1 MDGRYAPISVFAAL
15 KGHPRNQTF
24 LRVHNSRTLHHAKS
38 SIYKLDSRKA
48 TTFILLSSNGKRNKM
63 RPSVYWSDMHG
74 SRSEPQVGSRRA
86 GRLAIMARP
95 RAGEWLEDEVS
106 GWKAEGIDTV
116 VSLLERD
123 EVEELGLG
131 LEATLCALQGIEFIS
146 FPIADRG
153 VPSEPAAAT
162 LSDVLVSELGGG
174 KNIAIHCRAGI
185 GRSSVVAACVM
196 VGTGFTAAHA
206 FDQIS
211 AARGVQVPDTDG
223 QRAWVE
229 SFRAA
234 R

>member
-1 MDGRYAPISVFAAL
+1 
-15 KGHPRNQTF
+15 
-24 LRVHNSRTLHHAKS
+24 
-38 SIYKLDSRKA
+38 
-48 TTFILLSSNGKRNKM
+48 M
-63 RPSVYWSDMHG
+63 RPSVYWIDMHS
-74 SRSEPQVGSRRA
+74 SRGVPPAGGKRA

-95 RAGEWLEDEVS
+95 RAGDWLEDEVT

-123 EVEELGLG
+123 EVEELGLS
-131 LEATLCALQGIEFIS
+131 LEATLCAQQGMEFIS

-153 VPSEPAAAT
+153 VPVSVPAAAT
-162 LSDVLVSELGGG
+162 LSDLLVSELGGG

-196 VGTGFTAAHA
+196 VGAGFTAAHA

-229 SFRAA
+229 TFRAA